1 MADAT
6 TEMVPC
12 ACTDCVCKVK
22 AGTGIERDGKTFCCE
37 ACADGHASHDG
48 CGHSGCACHG

>member
-6 TEMVPC
+6 NEMVPC
-12 ACTDCVCKVK
+12 ACNDCVCKVK
-22 AGTGIERDGKTFCCE
+22 AGGGIERDGKTFCCE

-48 CGHSGCACHG
+48 CGHSGCECHG